1 MFTDVTKDQLAIIRI
16 EGMHSHQCEQAIQA
30 ALGRYEGVHEVEV
43 DFLSG
48 QCSVLYDPTKAKI
61 TDFSAAIEAAGY
73 RPGDTSQS
81 GTGDDLES
89 SPAA

>member
-1 MFTDVTKDQLAIIRI
+1 MKLVTKDRLAIIRI

-30 ALGRYEGVHEVEV
+30 ALGRFEGVHEVET

-48 QCSVLYDPTKAKI
+48 QCSVLFDPTKAKI
-61 TDFSAAIEAAGY
+61 EDFTAAIEEAGY
-73 RPGDTSQS
+73 RPGDTSQGGS
-81 GTGDDLES
+81 DAVE